1 MENEEVVTTK
11 RGNFGFVRVTVPMAI
26 KETMLN
32 WCKKS
37 GMSKAEFFRISLMMG
52 VIQLADQVKAK
63 ESNKGYFENG

>member
-1 MENEEVVTTK
+1 
-11 RGNFGFVRVTVPMAI
+11 MAI

-63 ESNKGYFENG
+63 EPNKGYLENG